1 MEWWMIGILALLFI
15 FAFVLIPALVCYL
28 KVFYS
33 PKRRVLGEDEYE
45 IPDGEIYEAHREQI
59 IDWVKMARTYE
70 HEDVEILSHDGL
82 RLRGKYYE
90 CNKGGIVEL
99 LFHGYQGNG
108 ERDMSGGIARCF
120 ALGRN
125 ALIVDHRASGHSEG
139 HTITFG
145 ILEKRDVLRWIDFAI
160 EHFGKD
166 VKLILT
172 GISMGAATVMMAS
185 GEDLPEN
192 VICTLADCGYSSAKD
207 IIYKVI
213 RDLKLPAKLLYPF
226 VKLGAFLYGGF
237 RLEENSPMEA
247 MTRVKIPMIFIH
259 GDADDF
265 VPCEMSERLYE
276 ACVSPNKRLVKIQG
290 AGHGLAFPTDQKGYV
305 QALADFQAECG
316 F

>member
-1 MEWWMIGILALLFI
+1 MDWWMILLIVLFSMLAI
-15 FAFVLIPALVCYL
+15 VVLTALICYF

-33 PKRRVLGEDEYE
+33 GKRRVLGEDEYE
-45 IPDGEIYEAHREQI
+45 IPKGDIYEVHRELI
-59 IDWVKMARTYE
+59 VEWTRMARSYP

-82 RLRGKYYE
+82 RLKGKYYE

-125 ALIVDHRASGHSEG
+125 ALIVDHRASGRSEG

-145 ILEKRDVLRWIDFAI
+145 ILEKRDCLRWVEFAR
-160 EHFGKD
+160 EKFGED

-185 GEDLPEN
+185 GEELPSN
-192 VICTLADCGYSSAKD
+192 VVCTLADCGYSSARE
-207 IIYKVI
+207 IIHKVI
-213 RDLKLPAKLLYPF
+213 RDMKLPAGLLYPF
-226 VKLGAFLYGGF
+226 VKLGALLFGGF
-237 RLEENSPMEA
+237 RLEEDSPMAA
-247 MTRVKIPMIFIH
+247 MGRVKIPMIFIH
-259 GDADDF
+259 GDTDDF
-265 VPCEMSERLYE
+265 VPCDMSERLYE
-276 ACVSPNKRLVKIQG
+276 ACDAPHKRLVKIHG
-290 AGHGLAFPTDQKGYV
+290 AGHGLAFPTEQELYIDS
-305 QALADFQAECG
+305 LAKFEEECG